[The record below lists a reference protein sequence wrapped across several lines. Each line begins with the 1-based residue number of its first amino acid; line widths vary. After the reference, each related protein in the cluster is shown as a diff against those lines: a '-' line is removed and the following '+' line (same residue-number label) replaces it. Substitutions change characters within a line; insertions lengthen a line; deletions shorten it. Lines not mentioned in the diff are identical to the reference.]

1 MIGIDIVEVERIKK
15 IYQRH
20 GSALLEKLL
29 DRQEIDELPAERS
42 RFFFKRL
49 SCYIASKEAIY
60 KAYAD
65 GDLGWKDIVIR
76 NIGGLPLIYI
86 KKTDVT
92 QNIKLAY
99 TINKEIVISQAM
111 MIRPLEAVPESCL
124 RHD

>member
-15 IYQRH
+15 IYQTH
-20 GSALLEKLL
+20 GLALLEKVL
-29 DRQEIDELPAERS
+29 DQQEIDELPAEQS
-42 RFFFKRL
+42 SLFFKRL

-60 KAYAD
+60 KACPD
-65 GDLGWKDIVIR
+65 QDLGWKDIVIR

-99 TINKEIVISQAM
+99 AIDKEIVISQAI
-111 MIRPLEAVPESCL
+111 MIRPLAAVPESCP

>member
-20 GSALLEKLL
+20 GSALLERLL
-29 DRQEIDELPAERS
+29 DQQEIDELPVERS
-42 RFFFKRL
+42 SSFFKRL

-60 KAYAD
+60 KACPD
-65 GDLGWKDIVIR
+65 QDLGWKDIVIR
-76 NIGGLPLIYI
+76 NIGGLPLIYV

-99 TINKEIVISQAM
+99 AINKELVISQAM

>member
-29 DRQEIDELPAERS
+29 DRQEIDELPVERS
-42 RFFFKRL
+42 SFFFKRL

-60 KAYAD
+60 KACPD
-65 GDLGWKDIVIR
+65 QDLGWKDIVIC

-99 TINKEIVISQAM
+99 AINKEIVISQAM